1 MKNIITLIFG
11 LGILV
16 ILVAC
21 SSTNTSPEFG
31 QNLALIKGCSACHSV
46 DDIVKIGPPWR
57 GLYGSL
63 GGFDRVVSTR
73 SPGGGF
79 VTADEGYLRE
89 SIETPNAKI
98 VKGFTKGSMPPISLT
113 GEEIDALVA
122 YIKSVE

>member
-1 MKNIITLIFG
+1 VKNIITLIFG

-57 GLYGSL
+57 GLYGSQVEL
-63 GGFDRVVSTR
+63 N
-73 SPGGGF
+73 GGGF